1 MKLLSRRCGLQSRRC
16 LALALAG
23 DIEVARDLN
32 VKKRL
37 DVGGAVMAGS
47 VVVNGTM
54 TSESVAV
61 ASTLKAGTVAADVV
75 RTDILSAAAGDAIVV
90 DGNLERVGGAGSG
103 KAGGDK
109 PLSFLAQSVVID
121 GVAQWR
127 LVSSENFDSK
137 IVRGWGVVGTKEP
150 PKTSVCGSTDDALS
164 VATAILRR
172 EL

>member
-1 MKLLSRRCGLQSRRC
+1 MRSAVAALC
-16 LALALAG
+16 LPLALAG

-75 RTDILSAAAGDAIVV
+75 RTDILSAAAGDTIVV
-90 DGNLERVGGAGSG
+90 DGNLEMVGGVRAVGKLAGTSRSARAERRDRWRRTVE
-103 KAGGDK
+103 AG
-109 PLSFLAQSVVID
+109 LF
-121 GVAQWR
+121 
-127 LVSSENFDSK
+127 
-137 IVRGWGVVGTKEP
+137 
-150 PKTSVCGSTDDALS
+150 
-164 VATAILRR
+164 
-172 EL
+172 